1 MNLRLENSMTQI
13 LYFFHNFLFREWQ
26 MFSFNE
32 WQPLESALLFQ
43 FIWVTFLRLNLTKRM
58 NNNKFYDKNKKKR
71 NFCVPTLVFI
81 YDVWMKNRKK
91 KLSVLRKL
99 RSFSGL
105 AGTKYTRDLYIS
117 ANDELLFI
125 KNTLFLANKIWQ
137 RIYAMA
143 PL

>member
-1 MNLRLENSMTQI
+1 MIKT
-13 LYFFHNFLFREWQ
+13 
-26 MFSFNE
+26 
-32 WQPLESALLFQ
+32 
-43 FIWVTFLRLNLTKRM
+43 
-58 NNNKFYDKNKKKR
+58 KKKR

-125 KNTLFLANKIWQ
+125 KKHTIFSQQNLTTYSCYGSLVTDVAINEIEQMPNSIYSFNYLFISYENTSI
-137 RIYAMA
+137 
-143 PL
+143 

>member
-1 MNLRLENSMTQI
+1 
-13 LYFFHNFLFREWQ
+13 
-26 MFSFNE
+26 
-32 WQPLESALLFQ
+32 
-43 FIWVTFLRLNLTKRM
+43 M
-58 NNNKFYDKNKKKR
+58 NNNKFYDKNKKKP

-125 KNTLFLANKIWQ
+125 KKTHNIFSQQNLTTYSCYGTLVTDVAINEIEQ
-137 RIYAMA
+137 MSNSIYSFNY
-143 PL
+143 LFISYENISI